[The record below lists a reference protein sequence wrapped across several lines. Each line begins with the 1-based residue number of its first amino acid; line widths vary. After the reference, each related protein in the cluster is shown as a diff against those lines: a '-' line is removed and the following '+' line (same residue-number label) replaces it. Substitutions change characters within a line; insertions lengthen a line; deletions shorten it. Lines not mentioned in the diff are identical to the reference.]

1 MTGSLQIKDNK
12 YYIVLN
18 SYASGKRRQKW
29 IRTDLPVKGNKR
41 RAEQLLRQTIQAYE
55 RQQYHSQ
62 RCVLC
67 RLYPHLAGPGKAPG
81 G

>member
-55 RQQYHSQ
+55 R
-62 RCVLC
+62 
-67 RLYPHLAGPGKAPG
+67 
-81 G
+81 

>member
-29 IRTDLPVKGNKR
+29 IRTDAGKG
-41 RAEQLLRQTIQAYE
+41 
-55 RQQYHSQ
+55 QQ
-62 RCVLC
+62 
-67 RLYPHLAGPGKAPG
+67 APG
-81 G
+81 GTTAPPDDPGI